1 MAGLSQ
7 EKLADII
14 GVKRVTLAAW
24 ETGRNEPNSEY
35 IRKIAIACGVTTDW
49 LLEMPED
56 FTGMDKSAR
65 ELAEQ
70 IARLRPEDKKV
81 LGKIL
86 AALAAGDDQAAAK

>member
-56 FTGMDKSAR
+56 FTGMANDAR
-65 ELAEQ
+65 AIAEK
-70 IARLRPEDKKV
+70 IARLKPEDK
-81 LGKIL
+81 LML
-86 AALAAGDDQAAAK
+86 ERLLTALSADDKAAAK